1 MNPISG
7 SRSTPK
13 RLRGTSLIEVLVAIV
28 VLSTGLLGM
37 VALQAKALRNNQSAL
52 ERSQGVV
59 YSYSII
65 DRMHSNLTNIA
76 SYARALGDTTPTGT
90 DLASVDVAAWLGELR
105 AALGSAADASIV
117 LAGNVA
123 TITVQWQDTRAT
135 RNQNSATPSSTMSI
149 TTKVRL

>member
-1 MNPISG
+1 MNPIST

-76 SYARALGDTTPTGT
+76 NYARVIGDTTPTGT
-90 DLASVDVAAWLGELR
+90 DLASVDMAAWLGELR

-135 RNQNSATPSSTMSI
+135 QNSATSSSTMSVV
-149 TTKVRL
+149 TKVRL

>member
-1 MNPISG
+1 MKAISE
-7 SRSTPK
+7 SRPTPK

-59 YSYSII
+59 YTYSII
-65 DRMHSNLTNIA
+65 DRMHSNLTNLA
-76 SYARALGDTTPTGT
+76 SYARTMSTPAPTGT
-90 DLASVDVAAWLGELR
+90 DLASVDVAAWLTELR
-105 AALGSAADASIV
+105 AALGADADASIE
-117 LAGNVA
+117 LSGNVA

-135 RNQNSATPSSTMSI
+135 QNAPTANYTQTISTQ
-149 TTKVRL
+149 VRL